1 MKDIF
6 NFLRKLAV
14 NNNREWFK
22 QNKSDYD
29 SIRVVFEFMIQQLID
44 ELQKYDSSIVG
55 IKAKDCIFRIY
66 RDIRFSYDKTPYKPY
81 FSAWISHNGR
91 KGEYPGYY
99 IHIEP
104 GNSFL
109 AAGIWNPDPK
119 LLKMVRKDI
128 YENYD
133 EFHKIISDKDFIS
146 TFTDVEGDSL
156 IKLPKGFD
164 SDFEGAKYIKLKE
177 FVVSYKTD
185 DNFFNSEDW
194 INETVR
200 IYSKAL
206 KLNKFLY
213 AIVQEFYE

>member
-44 ELQKYDSSIVG
+44 ELQKHDSSIVG

-109 AAGIWNPDPK
+109 AAD
-119 LLKMVRKDI
+119 RK
-128 YENYD
+128 
-133 EFHKIISDKDFIS
+133 S
-146 TFTDVEGDSL
+146 
-156 IKLPKGFD
+156 
-164 SDFEGAKYIKLKE
+164 
-177 FVVSYKTD
+177 VV
-185 DNFFNSEDW
+185 
-194 INETVR
+194 
-200 IYSKAL
+200 
-206 KLNKFLY
+206 
-213 AIVQEFYE
+213 